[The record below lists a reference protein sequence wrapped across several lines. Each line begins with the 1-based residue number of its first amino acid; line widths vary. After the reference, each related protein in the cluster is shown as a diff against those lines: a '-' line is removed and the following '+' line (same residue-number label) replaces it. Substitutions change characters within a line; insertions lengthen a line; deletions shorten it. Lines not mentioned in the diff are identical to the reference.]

1 MKILHTVESYEPS
14 KGGMQELV
22 KQISEHLA
30 KQGHQITVATSC
42 HPERKSHSINGV
54 TIRDFAISGNS
65 VRGING
71 EVDTYQHFL
80 LNSDFDIIT
89 NFAAQQWAT
98 DLMLP
103 LLKDIKSK
111 KVFAPTGFSALH
123 FPEYS
128 GYFEKMKTWMK
139 EYDMNIF
146 SSDVYQDI
154 EFARKNDIKKITM
167 IPNGASELEFTRK
180 AIIDIRKY
188 LGIPVHQFL
197 ILQVGSHTGM
207 KGHAEAIA
215 IFRRSNL
222 KNATFVIVGEIFS
235 KYCYFSCKAK
245 ELLFRINPVNKM
257 KNKTFSVRFLDR
269 DQIVALYQSSDLF
282 LFPSNIECSPIV
294 LFECMASKTPFLTT
308 DVGNA
313 KEIIEWSH
321 SGELLP
327 TTRDKNGYSRAD
339 IGQSVKLLEGMY
351 DNPKKRVAMQE
362 AGFNIWQEQFSWEKI
377 AKKYE
382 NLYLKLFK

>member
-30 KQGHQITVATSC
+30 KRGHHITVATSR
-42 HPERKSHSINGV
+42 HPERKTHSINGV
-54 TIRDFAISGNS
+54 SIRDFAVSGNS

-71 EVDTYQHFL
+71 ESDTYQHFL
-80 LNSDFDIIT
+80 QNSDFDIIT
-89 NFAAQQWAT
+89 NFAGQQWAT

-146 SSDVYQDI
+146 SSEVYQDI
-154 EFARKNDIKKITM
+154 EFAKKNDIKKITM
-167 IPNGASELEFTRK
+167 IPNGASELEFAK
-180 AIIDIRKY
+180 EAIIDIRKY
-188 LGIPVHQFL
+188 LGIPAHQFL

-207 KGHAEAIA
+207 KGHAEAIE

-222 KNATFVIVGEIFS
+222 KNATFVMVGEVFS

-245 ELLFRINPVNKM
+245 ELLFMINPVNKL
-257 KNKTFSVRFLDR
+257 KNKTFSVRFLNR

-327 TTRDKNGYSRAD
+327 TIRDKNGYSRAD
-339 IGQSVKLLEGMY
+339 IGQSVKMLEGMF
-351 DNPKKRVAMQE
+351 DNPEKRAAMQE

-382 NLYLKLFK
+382 DLYLKLLK